1 MSPGSNRW
9 IGSMCV
15 GVQLFYSPVPVFFRS
30 PLLAALE
37 YPKLVGPLSDTP
49 FLIVVSV
56 GIGHVFNLGCCGGRC
71 RWDLAIEASGEPSLE
86 TVLDRISE
94 AHLKECTMVLRC
106 RGDPVNLCRRG
117 SP

>member
-1 MSPGSNRW
+1 MSSGSNRR

-15 GVQLFYSPVPVFFRS
+15 GVQLLYSPVPVFFRS

-37 YPKLVGPLSDTP
+37 YPKLVGPLSDAP

-71 RWDLAIEASGEPSLE
+71 HFKLAVGPFGEPSLE
-86 TVLDRISE
+86 TIVDRISGTPKRMHH
-94 AHLKECTMVLRC
+94 AARV
-106 RGDPVNLCRRG
+106 
-117 SP
+117 SQ